1 MFLGSVGF
9 GKKLLVSAVMMLLT
23 LPCAG
28 CSQPGEAGQTAPDF
42 SLKDTSGNKVML
54 RHYKG
59 KVILLDF
66 WATWCPPCKRSIPEL
81 VDLQRKYR
89 KNGLVILG
97 VSVDDPDMVNNR
109 YLSAFKEKY
118 KINYT
123 ILRAN
128 KRVLSDYFSTGDLA
142 VPTLFVI
149 DRQGKIVDK
158 QVGFRPGAAET
169 SIKSLL

>member
-1 MFLGSVGF
+1 
-9 GKKLLVSAVMMLLT
+9 
-23 LPCAG
+23 
-28 CSQPGEAGQTAPDF
+28 
-42 SLKDTSGNKVML
+42 
-54 RHYKG
+54 
-59 KVILLDF
+59 
-66 WATWCPPCKRSIPEL
+66 